1 MSEFF
6 SKRQHPIRILGY
18 TTKSFWLLLIPLARS
33 LVALKFD
40 IATWLKG
47 WWLDILVIIAIF
59 LFAFMRWSFVTY
71 EIKSN
76 EIVANT
82 GFFGIFKIQVP
93 FDKICC
99 LSVTQGAFYRPF
111 KAYKVYI
118 DTNAGTD
125 KSTDL
130 VLSMKRSDIEL
141 LKKSASESG
150 QKPKFVYTPRKR
162 NLLIFSLL
170 FSSTLSGVL
179 IFTTFLVQATRIVGQ
194 EIERRFFHTLNKYAK
209 YITLR
214 LPKYVV
220 ILALVIISG
229 WLFSFCVN
237 IIRHWKF
244 TVTRTDDNIIIN
256 SGIITKRY
264 HQIAV
269 DKINYVDIQQS
280 LLMKI
285 FKICSVQIHA
295 SGYGKGS
302 REIAVLIPITTLSV
316 VKHTMALLV
325 PEIKPVTATVK
336 PLKRNVMRYVF
347 PPLWVCLGLP
357 IACIVASFIFP
368 NWSEIFRFACI
379 IFELPAMWLLVV
391 KASSIFTTGV
401 GAGNGY
407 ASFSY
412 CSLYKFHTVLVKKSS
427 ISICG
432 LYQTPFQKFRKNVS
446 FKFNIHGESKMSH
459 KVKNFPLDDATEFL
473 NSNFLE

>member
-1 MSEFF
+1 M
-6 SKRQHPIRILGY
+6 
-18 TTKSFWLLLIPLARS
+18 LIPLGRS
-33 LVALKFD
+33 LVALRFD

-47 WWLDILVIIAIF
+47 MWLDILVIIAIF
-59 LFAFMRWSFVTY
+59 LFAFMRWAFVTY
-71 EIKSN
+71 EIKDK

-82 GFFGIFKIQVP
+82 GFFGIFKISIPYSNV
-93 FDKICC
+93 CC
-99 LSVTQGAFYRPF
+99 VSVTQGAFYRPF

-125 KSTDL
+125 KATDL
-130 VLSMKRSDIEL
+130 TLAMKFSDIQK
-141 LKKSASESG
+141 LKNFSANGE
-150 QKPKFVYTPRKR
+150 QKAKFVYTPRKR

-179 IFTTFLVQATRIVGQ
+179 IFTTFLVQATRIVGR

-209 YITLR
+209 YITIR

-220 ILALVIISG
+220 ILALVIICG

-244 TVTRTDDNIIIN
+244 TVTRTEDKIIIN

-280 LLMKI
+280 LLMKV

-316 VKHTMALLV
+316 VKNTLSLLT
-325 PEIKPVTATVK
+325 PEIHAVTATVK
-336 PLKRNVMRYVF
+336 PLKRNVMRFAF
-347 PPLWVCLGLP
+347 PPLWLSLGIPAVALVGAYFLP
-357 IACIVASFIFP
+357 T
-368 NWSEIFRFACI
+368 WSEVFRFGAI

-391 KASSIFTTGV
+391 KISSIFTTGV
-401 GAGNGY
+401 GAGNDY
-407 ASFSY
+407 ACFSY
-412 CSLYKFHTVLVKKSS
+412 CTLYKFHTVLAKKSS
-427 ISICG
+427 ISMCG
-432 LYQTPFQKFRKNVS
+432 LYQTPFQKMRKNVS
-446 FKFNIHGESKMSH
+446 FRFNIHGESKLSH
-459 KVKNFPLDDATEFL
+459 KIKNFPLDVATKFLSDNFL
-473 NSNFLE
+473 N